1 MDRELQALLS
11 KRSYDL
17 SEWLIGNIP
26 KHYKRIS
33 ISTDEAIRLAKIGA
47 SAIGAYFGDRLY
59 FTQAV
64 IAGAVLEGKYKE
76 YVIVTPSQYGKS
88 WLFGRVGLLL
98 GYNGEPTLIA
108 GASADTADIIMSNV
122 IGAVQSAAP
131 EIQNKLTTS
140 RDQIERLAVSLSKS
154 RIGFSNGGYV
164 QPISLADTY
173 ADNKKRN
180 KAVGRGANYLLDEAA
195 LVKDDT
201 FAELGRRE
209 FATVGEES
217 YKMVMISNPH
227 NPGFFY
233 EKLTDDNPPD
243 DTLIIWMDIL
253 TAIEEG
259 RWTEQKVT
267 QSEFAKHRKTR
278 REYLLCVLDRDG
290 GSMFEKPKLYQPPF
304 RGDYV
309 QYFLG
314 IDAAYK
320 GKDNISIA
328 LNAVSEDGR
337 CHIEE
342 VVTVD
347 KGEWVDG
354 VTSEQIIDDISRII
368 RKYRVTL
375 TCVDIGY
382 GVWLVEGLAKRGFAV
397 KGINFG
403 EAPTKGRV
411 KANQYAAKNAQNKRA
426 EMHLDLQDL
435 IENQYIEFSE
445 QAYEAV
451 KDVFPYVT
459 SERKANGKIQII
471 KKSEIKAQ
479 IGKSP
484 DELDSILLS
493 VHAPLIFGAEI
504 F

>member
-11 KRSYDL
+11 KREYDL
-17 SEWLIGNIP
+17 DEWIIGKIP
-26 KHYKRIS
+26 NHYKRIS
-33 ISTDEAIRLAKIGA
+33 VSPEEAMRLAKIGA
-47 SAIGAYFGDRLY
+47 AKIGAYYGDRLY
-59 FTQAV
+59 FSQSV
-64 IAGAVLEGKYKE
+64 IAGAVLSGDYDE

-88 WLFGRVGLLL
+88 WLFGRLALIM
-98 GYNGEPTLIA
+98 GYEGDPTYIA
-108 GASADTADIIMSNV
+108 GASADTANIIMSNV
-122 IGAVQSAAP
+122 IGAVQHAAP
-131 EIQNKLTTS
+131 EIRNRLTNTQ
-140 RDQIERLAVSLSKS
+140 DQIEKLATSLSKS
-154 RIGFSNGGYV
+154 RIGFSNGGFV

-180 KAVGRGANYLLDEAA
+180 KAVGRGANFLLDEAA
-195 LVKDDT
+195 LVSDDT
-201 FAELGRRE
+201 FAEMGRRE
-209 FATVGEES
+209 FATVGDES

-233 EKLTDDNPPD
+233 EKLTDDDPPER
-243 DTLIIWMDIL
+243 TFILWMDIL
-253 TAIEEG
+253 TAIEEE
-259 RWTEQKVT
+259 RWTEQKVAK
-267 QSEFAKHRKTR
+267 SEFAKHRNTR

-290 GSMFEKPKLYQPPF
+290 GSMFEKPKLYEPPY

-314 IDAAYK
+314 VDAAYR

-328 LNAVSEDGR
+328 LNAVSDDGR
-337 CHIEE
+337 SHIEE

-347 KGEWVDG
+347 KGEWIDG

-368 RKYRVTL
+368 RKYRVTY
-375 TCVDIGY
+375 TCIDIGF
-382 GVWLVEGLAKRGFAV
+382 GVWLVEGLARRGFAV

-435 IENQYIEFSE
+435 IENNYVEFSE
-445 QAYEAV
+445 QAYDRV

-484 DELDSILLS
+484 DELDAILLS
-493 VHAPLIFGAEI
+493 IHAPLIFGAEPY
-504 F
+504 